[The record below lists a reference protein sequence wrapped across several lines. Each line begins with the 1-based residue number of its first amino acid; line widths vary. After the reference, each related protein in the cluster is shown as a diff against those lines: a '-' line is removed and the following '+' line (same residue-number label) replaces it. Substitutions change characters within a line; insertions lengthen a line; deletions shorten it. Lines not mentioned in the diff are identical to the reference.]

1 MKRYDFLHNDHL
13 LAQLKTMQL
22 PSQSEPGTEIYAAL
36 MHTLFSLNSTD
47 EDLTET
53 TYKIEEVVK
62 IAQELYDQNRFG
74 ESLCMLTQ
82 LLETISNLFEYE
94 EWYSMFDDMNDMDY
108 SPAYE
113 QVIQHLNQLLNM
125 KQIPSSIMIP
135 VKKKLD
141 SIRKENILAEYTIW
155 DLTGIDIQTDNE

>member
-1 MKRYDFLHNDHL
+1 MKRYDFLQNDHL
-13 LAQLKTMQL
+13 LEQLKTMQVL
-22 PSQSEPGTEIYAAL
+22 SQTEPCTEMYAAL
-36 MHTLFSLNSTD
+36 MHTLFSLTTIN
-47 EDLTET
+47 ENLTET
-53 TYKIEEVVK
+53 TYKIEEAVK

-113 QVIQHLNQLLNM
+113 QVIQLINLLLNF
-125 KQIPSSIMIP
+125 KHLPFSIINP
-135 VKKKLD
+135 VKIKLEL
-141 SIRKENILAEYTIW
+141 IRKENLLAKYTSW
-155 DLTGIDIQTDNE
+155 DLTGINIQAENE

>member
-1 MKRYDFLHNDHL
+1 MKRYDFSQNDHL
-13 LAQLKTMQL
+13 LGQLKTQQV
-22 PSQSEPGTEIYAAL
+22 PSQSEPGTDVYAPL
-36 MHTLFSLNSTD
+36 MHKLFSLNSTD

-113 QVIQHLNQLLNM
+113 QVIQLINQLLNI
-125 KQIPSSIMIP
+125 KQIPSLIMIP
-135 VKKKLD
+135 VKKKLET
-141 SIRKENILAEYTIW
+141 IRKENLLAEYTIW
-155 DLTGIDIQTDNE
+155 DLTGIDIQTDND